1 MHYSKDSQKSTQLSY
16 PWNRHIYEEDIPLMK
31 QIQCPDYTVVV
42 TTLLDIVDNSLN
54 QYNRISLKF
63 IFSCAKPINNHTER
77 D

>member
-16 PWNRHIYEEDIPLMK
+16 PWNRHIYEEDIH
-31 QIQCPDYTVVV
+31 YTVVV

-54 QYNRISLKF
+54 QYNSISLKF
-63 IFSCAKPINNHTER
+63 IFSCAKPVNNHTER